1 MIVVI
6 TISVIAITIGTIAII
21 RMNNTFKRIRQ
32 LEDRLDQYYKQRK
45 QRIHNYENIT
55 KYK

>member
-1 MIVVI
+1 MIGII

-32 LEDRLDQYYKQRK
+32 LEDRLDEYYKQRK